1 MARDQRKETASKG
14 KTKAQNHSATT
25 EAHKRN
31 RVQRVMDLAGRPDNM
46 VSANCLKHRQK
57 RRRLRAYR
65 KDVKAGL
72 KFVGSPSELGE
83 RQFGD
88 TAAGWHI
95 HQRDNGL
102 ATALTPEEF
111 RRQETKRKQDSQD
124 KIEYVETEA

>member
-1 MARDQRKETASKG
+1 MARDQRKETPSKG

-25 EAHKRN
+25 DAHKQARIS
-31 RVQRVMDLAGRPDNM
+31 RQSRLQDRPDNE
-46 VSANCLKHRQK
+46 VSANCLKHREK

-111 RRQETKRKQDSQD
+111 RKQETKRKQDSQD
-124 KIEYVETEA
+124 KIQYVETEA